1 MRLLLACSLGL
12 LLVQAQAQTGT
23 DPGSAGGQ
31 VAWAEPA
38 GSELQRIERERARV
52 HAAWLDAQKACRQG
66 FWVNDCLKEAQARH
80 RQALAQ
86 LRRQQVQIEQ
96 ALSQQRSQA
105 ALERVQDKLQA
116 QSNRSAAAV
125 TAPDQAPVSE
135 AAEREVQAR
144 DRVLRQQQ
152 RTAAAQLRQQQRERQ
167 AATRQRADE
176 AGAAPAVAP

>member
-31 VAWAEPA
+31 AAWAEPA

-52 HAAWLDAQKACRQG
+52 HAAWLDEQKSCRQG

-80 RQALAQ
+80 RQSLAQ

-96 ALSQQRSQA
+96 TLSQQRSQA
-105 ALERVQDKLQA
+105 ALERVQDKLQT
-116 QSNRSAAAV
+116 QNQRSAGASIEPAQPSV
-125 TAPDQAPVSE
+125 
-135 AAEREVQAR
+135 AEGAQREVQAR
-144 DRVLRQQQ
+144 ERVLRQQQ
-152 RTAAAQLRQQQRERQ
+152 RTEAAQLRQQQRERQ
-167 AATRQRADE
+167 AVARQRADE
-176 AGAAPAVAP
+176 TGAAPAVAP